1 MRGKFLLYPCEKC
14 FEDISVQGD
23 YISSLLVLLL
33 GPINFTR
40 RKCMEIKIPKEV
52 RQHKETIFF
61 GLSARQFFCAAIAV
75 GLAVAVYLGI
85 SPMISK
91 ETASWLCILA
101 AAPVALA
108 GFFNYNGMTLEQ
120 FAWAF
125 IKFEILCAGER
136 RFISKNF
143 HYELLKRKGGRDFD

>member
-1 MRGKFLLYPCEKC
+1 
-14 FEDISVQGD
+14 
-23 YISSLLVLLL
+23 
-33 GPINFTR
+33 
-40 RKCMEIKIPKEV
+40 MEIKIPKEV

-61 GLSARQFFCAAIAV
+61 GLSARQFFCALVAV
-75 GLAVAVYLGI
+75 GLAVGVYLGLGDI
-85 SPMISK
+85 LGK

-125 IKFEILCAGER
+125 LKSEILCAGER
-136 RFISKNF
+136 RFVSKNF
-143 HYELLKRKGGRDFD
+143 YYEMLRRKGAEDFD

>member
-1 MRGKFLLYPCEKC
+1 
-14 FEDISVQGD
+14 
-23 YISSLLVLLL
+23 
-33 GPINFTR
+33 
-40 RKCMEIKIPKEV
+40 MEIKIPKEV

-61 GLSARQFFCAAIAV
+61 GLSARQFFCALVAVGIAV
-75 GLAVAVYLGI
+75 GVYLGLGSVI
-85 SPMISK
+85 GK

-125 IKFEILCAGER
+125 LKSEILCAGER
-136 RFISKNF
+136 RFVSKNF
-143 HYELLKRKGGRDFD
+143 YYEMLRRKGAEDFD

>member
-1 MRGKFLLYPCEKC
+1 
-14 FEDISVQGD
+14 
-23 YISSLLVLLL
+23 
-33 GPINFTR
+33 
-40 RKCMEIKIPKEV
+40 MEIKIPKEV

-61 GLSARQFFCAAIAV
+61 GLSARQFFCAVAAV
-75 GLAVAVYLGI
+75 GLAVGVYLGLGPVI
-85 SPMISK
+85 GK

-125 IKFEILCAGER
+125 LKSEFLCAGER
-136 RFISKNF
+136 RFISKNIY
-143 HYELLKRKGGRDFD
+143 YEMLKRKGAEDFD

>member
-1 MRGKFLLYPCEKC
+1 
-14 FEDISVQGD
+14 
-23 YISSLLVLLL
+23 
-33 GPINFTR
+33 
-40 RKCMEIKIPKEV
+40 MEIKIPKEV

-61 GLSARQFFCAAIAV
+61 GLSARQFFCAIAAV
-75 GLAVAVYLGI
+75 GRAVGVYLGI
-85 SPMISK
+85 GPVIGK

-125 IKFEILCAGER
+125 LKSEFLCAGER
-136 RFISKNF
+136 RFISKNIY
-143 HYELLKRKGGRDFD
+143 YEMLKRKGAEDFD